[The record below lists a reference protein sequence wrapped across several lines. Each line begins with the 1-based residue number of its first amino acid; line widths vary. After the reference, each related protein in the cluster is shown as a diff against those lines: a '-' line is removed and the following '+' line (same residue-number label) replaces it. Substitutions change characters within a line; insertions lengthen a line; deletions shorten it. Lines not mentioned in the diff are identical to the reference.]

1 MTAPKRTLRSRAT
14 RAIKWFGGLLG
25 LLVVF
30 ALVVVHN
37 LDHPWV
43 KRRVQALVAKKA
55 GLDVDYRAVRVSVFS
70 GIAIDDLLVRS
81 PPDSRKVAP
90 ELAKIAHIDASW
102 SFFGDGPTIKS
113 ATIRDVAVTVTV
125 DEKGHTSFETLFPP
139 SPEPSPS
146 PPLSRKASSL
156 IGSGLPIGD
165 VKIENVTLAL
175 VKTVKGAEVQ
185 RTTLDGLSLDA
196 HAAGTKVE
204 ARLGAESAPLHLG
217 IERRGE
223 EPASAH
229 ATFWLVADVDPS
241 DAALSTGIHVDDQ
254 TFLQARA
261 MRAMRLGAHA
271 HFDTKAARTD
281 VNAEA
286 EIADGT
292 MHAAGAD
299 LSIPDA
305 GAPVVRF
312 AAGDVDVARV
322 LEMAP
327 ADLVPLTVSSAR
339 LRYRVSK
346 LVLDSPPRLDGDGS
360 VSIDGDVEDLD
371 QRLADGAAQVK
382 SLSFD
387 VRAQPGEGGVM
398 SVRANAKASGAK
410 VTGKSPAEGDGI
422 TLAVDGS
429 VAADRAVSGK
439 VKLAF
444 ASAGAAGTTARD
456 GKVELTLGGL
466 VVDPDQPMAARGDV
480 TLACEVASL
489 NVHAGT
495 RVAADAVSLHAH
507 TTLIGKAPYAAD
519 VDASGQV
526 RLSDAA
532 GRTLVDAPAKIA
544 AKLSNATPDMAHA
557 ITSTG
562 TLHATLGFGDATTE
576 LDATKEPDAAD
587 YKLKAAA
594 PSLALA
600 RPFVPADTAA
610 AVPLDRMGLKLESA
624 GRVERI
630 ASSLPEIKHHT
641 KLDLDQPA
649 FATTYA
655 KSIALVLDSKGN
667 ALKHAADLD
676 VHTTALAIAGAGTA
690 DDHVVVK
697 AVIDRTAPSAHVD
710 VTTEGRAAVKLA
722 LGASFD
728 RAHKSLAYDVDA
740 RFSKLG
746 PLAPL
751 VAAVSGLDGI
761 DVASLDVGLA
771 AKGNLLGVVDD
782 VGSDGIVKMAPSPV
796 ATALALGTIDV
807 HVSGFS
813 YSHGAVAVTVPKLG
827 WHADLGASGGRRTLD
842 SKLDVGEAHL
852 AAGAHVLDV
861 DGISDHLVASVVGD
875 LRNPDADATQS
886 IRVRAAKQDFAPMYP
901 VGDLALDWSAKRDH
915 RGIVQLQSLKL
926 ANGAG
931 GSGITVAGSLDLSG
945 AQRRLALKG
954 NVTQDLAK
962 VSKDA
967 AVLAG
972 SGTAALSY
980 RFESGDLVVYRTRV
994 DAKLTDATIR
1004 LPARNIVVDGAN
1016 GVVPINLE
1024 IAARPSGIELLR
1036 NAQVS
1041 PYSMLRFS
1049 DQHPLLSRN
1058 SFVSIRSIT
1067 TPWVSVAP
1075 LAANLQIDRNII
1087 ALAQL
1092 EMGVRKGRV
1101 TGSCAI
1107 DWNGLDSTVDLHVR
1121 ATGVMSTHDEPFD
1134 GNAAVLI
1141 SARERSIEGRADVLR
1156 IGKRHFLD
1164 LLDLVDPTR
1173 SDASM
1178 NRVRSG
1184 LSLGYPDRVH
1194 LGFDHGFASAHI
1206 ELGGLGSLLSIDD
1219 IRGIP
1224 IGPIIDRAMRN
1235 SKGSP

>member
-1 MTAPKRTLRSRAT
+1 MSAPKRSLRSRAK
-14 RAIKWFGGLLG
+14 RAIKWFGGLL
-25 LLVVF
+25 
-30 ALVVVHN
+30 ALVVVLALALVHN

-43 KRRVQALVAKKA
+43 KRRVQALIAKNA

-70 GIAIDDLLVRS
+70 GIAIDDLVVHS
-81 PPDSRKVAP
+81 PPESRKVAP
-90 ELAKIAHIDASW
+90 EFATIGHIEAAW
-102 SFFGDGPTIKS
+102 SLFGGGPTIKS

-125 DEKGHTSFETLFPP
+125 DEKGKTSLDALFPP
-139 SPEPSPS
+139 SPEPS

-165 VKIENVTLAL
+165 VTIEKVTLAL
-175 VKTVKGAEVQ
+175 VKTDKGAEVQ

-196 HAAGTKVE
+196 HASGTNVH
-204 ARLGAESAPLHLG
+204 ALLGAESSPLRLA
-217 IERRGE
+217 IDRRGE
-223 EPASAH
+223 EAASAH
-229 ATFWLVADVDPS
+229 ATFWLVVDVDPN
-241 DAALSTGIHVDDQ
+241 DAALAMGVHVEDQ
-254 TFLQARA
+254 TFAPGARVARA
-261 MRAMRLGAHA
+261 VRAGARA

-281 VNAEA
+281 VSAEA

-299 LSIPDA
+299 LSIPDT
-305 GAPVVRF
+305 GAPIVRY

-327 ADLVPLTVSSAR
+327 ADLVPLAVSSAR
-339 LRYRVSK
+339 VRYRVSK
-346 LVLDSPPRLDGDGS
+346 LVLDSPPRLDGEGS
-360 VSIDGDVEDLD
+360 VSIDGEISDL
-371 QRLADGAAQVK
+371 ATGAAQVK

-387 VRAQPGEGGVM
+387 VHAQPGEGGVT

-422 TLAVDGS
+422 SLAADGS
-429 VAADRAVSGK
+429 VGADRAISGQ

-444 ASAGAAGTTARD
+444 ARASAAGTSAR
-456 GKVELTLGGL
+456 GGAIELVLRGL

-480 TLACEVASL
+480 TLTCDVGSL
-489 NVHAGT
+489 DVRAGT
-495 RVAADAVSLHAH
+495 RVAADSVSLHAH
-507 TTLIGKAPYAAD
+507 AALAGKAPYAAD
-519 VDASGQV
+519 VDASARV

-532 GRTLVDAPAKIA
+532 GRTLADAPAKIA
-544 AKLSNATPDMAHA
+544 AKLTNATPDMAHPIA
-557 ITSTG
+557 TTG
-562 TLHATLGFGDATTE
+562 TLHATFAFGDATTE
-576 LDATKEPDAAD
+576 VDATKEPDAAD
-587 YKLKAAA
+587 YKLKATA

-600 RPFVPADTAA
+600 RPFVPPDTAA
-610 AVPLDRMGLKLESA
+610 AVPFDRMGLKLESA

-649 FATTYA
+649 FDTISA

-667 ALKHAADLD
+667 SLKHDADLD
-676 VHTTALAIAGAGTA
+676 VHTTALSIAGAGTA

-697 AVIDRTAPSAHVD
+697 AIVDRTAPSAHVD
-710 VTTEGRAAVKLA
+710 VTTEGRAALKLA
-722 LGASFD
+722 LTASFD

-740 RFSKLG
+740 NFSKLG
-746 PLAPL
+746 PLAPTI
-751 VAAVSGLDGI
+751 AAVSGLDGI

-782 VGSDGIVKMAPSPV
+782 VGSDGSVKIAPSPI
-796 ATALALGTIDV
+796 ATALVVGTVDAR
-807 HVSGFS
+807 VSGFS

-827 WHADLGASGGRRTLD
+827 WHADLGAAGGRRTLD

-861 DGISDHLVASVVGD
+861 TGISDHLVGSVVGD
-875 LRNPDADATQS
+875 LRNPDADVTQS

-901 VGDLALDWSAKRDH
+901 VGDLALDWAAKRDH

-926 ANGAG
+926 TNGSG
-931 GSGITVAGSLDLSG
+931 GSEITVAGSLDLNG

-954 NVTQDLAK
+954 NVTQDLGK
-962 VSKDA
+962 LSNDGT
-967 AVLAG
+967 VLAG

-980 RFESGDLVVYRTRV
+980 RFESGDLVVYRTRF
-994 DAKLTDATIR
+994 DAKLTNATVR
-1004 LPARNIVVDGAN
+1004 LPSRNIVVENAN

-1024 IAARPSGIELLR
+1024 IAARPSGVELLR
-1036 NAQVS
+1036 NGQVS

-1058 SFVSIRSIT
+1058 SFVSIQSIT
-1067 TPWVSVAP
+1067 TPWVSIAP

-1156 IGKRHFLD
+1156 IGKRHLLD

-1173 SDASM
+1173 TDAAM

-1184 LSLGYPDRVH
+1184 LSLGYPDRLH
-1194 LGFDHGFASAHI
+1194 LGFDHGFASMHI
-1206 ELGGLGSLLSIDD
+1206 ELGGLGSILSIDD
-1219 IRGIP
+1219 LRGIP
-1224 IGPIIDRAMRN
+1224 IGPIIERAMRD